1 MSDMRDMPSAYKHAT
16 PKAKKV
22 HKCCEC
28 RGEIQPGE
36 VYHLHSGIWDGRP
49 SAFKVCNDCEELR
62 ERVRVQGD
70 LHWDEVPPLEC
81 LGYDLEDADAESF
94 TAIRVKRGL
103 TTAIL
108 ALSATHPEREKG
120 E

>member
-1 MSDMRDMPSAYKHAT
+1 MSEQPSAYKHAK

-62 ERVRVQGD
+62 ERIRVQGN
-70 LHWDEVPPLEC
+70 LCWDEVPPLEY
-81 LGYDLEDADAESF
+81 LRYELYADDAEVF
-94 TAIRVKRGL
+94 AAIRVKRGL
-103 TTAIL
+103 TTALL
-108 ALSATHPEREKG
+108 ALSATTPTGANHE
-120 E
+120 